1 MRRDVYTRRLGGWQ
15 APMRG
20 ERTMAPWRGNI
31 VVVLQAASCGGP
43 SLVSGL
49 TSAAGAR
56 GGEAGRVA
64 FAGQELGTEGARSGP
79 TPPYNS
85 IV

>member
-1 MRRDVYTRRLGGWQ
+1 MIRDDVRRDVYTRRLGGWQ

-20 ERTMAPWRGNI
+20 ERTMAPWRCS

-56 GGEAGRVA
+56 AE
-64 FAGQELGTEGARSGP
+64 
-79 TPPYNS
+79 
-85 IV
+85 